1 MSLLR
6 RVRAEVSGAMRSV
19 RYDMGRRPAEPPAD
33 GPDVTSTGMNTFGGQ
48 LLLDDRPQ
56 PATHRP
62 PRRPRRAV
70 AVTVFGVLT
79 VVGATGAYL
88 GVVNGLGSLLNETP
102 AAADTFPPQPAMTAT
117 DTPNAGIGG
126 GPGRAARPAA
136 TATPGATPGAIPGPG
151 APAGAVPVAPV
162 DPADPAAVVPG
173 HANMSPIR
181 TTKPTKPECACDR
194 PPAPTP
200 TAPSTSTS
208 TSPSG
213 APSDS
218 PYPSQSGDPSPSETS
233 ATPSDSAEPS
243 DSPQARHRRR
253 HY

>member
-6 RVRAEVSGAMRSV
+6 RVRAEMSGAMRSV

-56 PATHRP
+56 PAAHRP

-102 AAADTFPPQPAMTAT
+102 AAADTFPPQPAVTAT

-126 GPGRAARPAA
+126 GPARVARPPAA
-136 TATPGATPGAIPGPG
+136 TAPGTIPGPG
-151 APAGAVPVAPV
+151 APAGAAAVAPV
-162 DPADPAAVVPG
+162 DPADPADPAAVIPG
-173 HANMSPIR
+173 RANVSPLR
-181 TTKPTKPECACDR
+181 TTKPTKPECVCDR
-194 PPAPTP
+194 PPVPTP
-200 TAPSTSTS
+200 TAPSTPTS
-208 TSPSG
+208 TSPSS

-218 PYPSQSGDPSPSETS
+218 PYPSHSGDPSPSETS

-253 HY
+253 HH